1 MKKILVLA
9 TLACLAYAEASA
21 AESNVQ
27 GPRAGYIA
35 TNTGVRMIL
44 GIVGASRL
52 GEPTAKDLR
61 HTVVLPGSDIAV
73 GLSPSGELTRV
84 NLTDGATTSLG
95 IDNVTELA
103 SSPSGEVVVALAGD
117 TAQLISKSGSRLTS
131 LTLPATPIRIAVAD
145 EGATIA
151 FVTAAGS
158 LYVVNE
164 IGSREVFHSGDLPA
178 LAFLPNSTDLVTA
191 DELGGLYRINADL
204 QLTKLATVSGTRALA
219 AQPSRLL
226 AVTEHSISAV
236 NFGTG
241 ETTVVECSC
250 TATSAQPLGGSN
262 FLLTNPDDGPLWV
275 VGAATDQLRA
285 AFIPEAVNE

>member
-1 MKKILVLA
+1 MKRILVLA
-9 TLACLAYAEASA
+9 TLACLAYAE
-21 AESNVQ
+21 ESNVQ

-52 GEPTAKDLR
+52 GGPTAKDLR
-61 HTVVLPGSDIAV
+61 HTVVLPGSDVAV

-95 IDNVTELA
+95 IDNVTEVA

-117 TAQLISKSGSRLTS
+117 TAQLISKSGSRLTL

-145 EGATIA
+145 QGSTIA
-151 FVTAAGS
+151 FVTATGS

-164 IGSREVFHSGDLPA
+164 TGSREVFHSADLPA
-178 LAFLPNSTDLVTA
+178 LAFLPNSTDLVMA
-191 DELGGLYRINADL
+191 DELGGLYRINTDL

-226 AVTEHSISAV
+226 AVTENSISAV

-262 FLLTNPDDGPLWV
+262 FLLTDPNDGPIWV